1 LLNETLFT
9 SIVHAREALSLWLID
24 YNTVRPHSGLGN
36 LTPAAFANASAP
48 NTQRNG
54 VLRSI
59 GGFTPHSVAS
69 PSQQGLNQPRTL
81 PIAG

>member
-48 NTQRNG
+48 NT
-54 VLRSI
+54 
-59 GGFTPHSVAS
+59 
-69 PSQQGLNQPRTL
+69 
-81 PIAG
+81 